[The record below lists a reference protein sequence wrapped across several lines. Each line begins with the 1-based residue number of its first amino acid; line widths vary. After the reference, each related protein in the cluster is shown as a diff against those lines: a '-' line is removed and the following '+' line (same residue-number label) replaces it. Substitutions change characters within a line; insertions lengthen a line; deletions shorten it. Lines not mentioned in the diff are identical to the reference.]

1 MNFSFIV
8 FAENLVTV
16 NGVRDSDLSAPSMNQ
31 QFAYDEVETCKN
43 YTITEKGKVSLLI
56 SHNH

>member
-1 MNFSFIV
+1 MNFLFIV

-16 NGVRDSDLSAPSMNQ
+16 NGIRDSDLSAPSMNQ

-43 YTITEKGKVSLLI
+43 YTVAEKGKVSLLI